1 MKQSLIVV
9 VCLLFVACSSTKKQA
24 ELLEQ
29 TKPSWVK
36 VRPVDKN
43 YYYGI
48 GIVPKVGSPM
58 LYEDK
63 AKERALADI
72 SGQINSTVKS
82 EAVLYQVEDKNGVRD
97 YLQNRIKSVSEGYLE
112 GYEYVDKWEDLS
124 NTYVYYKLSKQ
135 KYRELKAKRKAEAL
149 EVGKEKYLVAK
160 KLKEEGQIVPSIEHF
175 ATCIDVLSGYM
186 NELTVVN
193 INGIEV
199 DLVSE
204 SSVEITQIIEKVNI
218 VTLANN
224 RNSSGG
230 QKNGFLVF
238 YEDGNPV
245 VNMPVKLE
253 YTGGYLINDRLKSSD
268 EGVVLMPKLD
278 EVNNSSKDKLSVKI
292 DLVYLGRQVTRN
304 LFVRKI
310 IENQKAAEVSVDV

>member
-1 MKQSLIVV
+1 M
-9 VCLLFVACSSTKKQA
+9 
-24 ELLEQ
+24 
-29 TKPSWVK
+29 W
-36 VRPVDKN
+36 
-43 YYYGI
+43 
-48 GIVPKVGSPM
+48 
-58 LYEDK
+58 
-63 AKERALADI
+63 
-72 SGQINSTVKS
+72 IN
-82 EAVLYQVEDKNGVRD
+82 GR
-97 YLQNRIKSVSEGYLE
+97 
-112 GYEYVDKWEDLS
+112 DLS

-149 EVGKEKYLVAK
+149 ELGKEKYLVAK

-193 INGIEV
+193 INGTQV

-204 SSVEITQIIEKVNI
+204 SSIEITQIIEKLNI
-218 VTLANN
+218 VSLINN
-224 RNSSGG
+224 SNPSGTK
-230 QKNGFLVF
+230 KNGFLVLN
-238 YEDGNPV
+238 EDGNPV

-278 EVNNSSKDKLSVKI
+278 ELNNSSTDKLSVKI

>member
-1 MKQSLIVV
+1 MKYSLIIV
-9 VCLLFVACSSTKKQA
+9 VCLFFVACSSTKKQA

-29 TKPSWVK
+29 SKPSWVK
-36 VRPVDKN
+36 VRPIDKD

-97 YLQNRIKSVSEGYLE
+97 YLQNRIRSVSEGYLE

-135 KYRELKAKRKAEAL
+135 KYRALKAKRKAEAL
-149 EVGKEKYLVAK
+149 EVGKEKYLAAK
-160 KLKEEGQIVPSIEHF
+160 ELKQEGQIVPSIEHF

-186 NELTVVN
+186 NELTVVE
-193 INGIEV
+193 INGKQV

-204 SSVEITQIIEKVNI
+204 SSIEITQIIEKVNI
-218 VTLANN
+218 VSLANN
-224 RNSSGG
+224 SISTGDK
-230 QKNGFLVF
+230 KNGFLVS
-238 YEDGNPV
+238 YEGVNPV

-253 YTGGYLINDRLKSSD
+253 YTGGYLVNDRLKSSD
-268 EGVVLMPKLD
+268 EGVVMMPELGGD
-278 EVNNSSKDKLSVKI
+278 NNSSTNKLSVKI

-304 LFVRKI
+304 LYVRKI
-310 IENQKAAEVSVDV
+310 IENQKAAEISIDV